1 MNAPV
6 DQGVGQRF
14 TLVVAAAGYGKTSAV
29 RGWLGDL
36 PARWR
41 DGSDVAALET
51 AGPEWLA
58 VLDARSARDLAA
70 DEPGWLVLDD
80 VPRLSR
86 RRLTALLDTLRRLPA
101 QLRIVLVTRHPLALS
116 RRQAGLFAERGPTD
130 LRLSRD
136 QVASILAAGHG
147 LTDPAL
153 AGQVHAATGGWP
165 ALVGLAG
172 RTAAAGTDWNDPG
185 TPLESYLVR
194 EVFAELPPEAHRLLR
209 DAAHLDPL
217 HSDLCRLLGHRHG
230 GHWLNH
236 LTRAGLLVATSPD
249 GQAYRM
255 VPVVADVARRRL
267 PLVPAAQRRLHAKAA
282 AWYAE
287 RGHLVPALRSYG
299 KSGVL
304 AATARILTDHGAQL
318 LASGDAE
325 AVVDAFRSLPEHARS
340 DGLRLLHGEAL
351 EMRGDVE
358 AALAVYA
365 ALADGPEPL
374 GAGLAWRYGLV
385 HYLRGEPQAALEVLR
400 RGALDPHPSTDN
412 VRLLAWTAAAQWTTG
427 DAEACR
433 RHAERALAAA
443 TAVGGDAALAAAHTA
458 LALDA
463 KLRGDRPAADE
474 HHEKALRAAEAA
486 RDTVQVVRIRA
497 NRASAL
503 VGEGRYADALAEVR
517 PAVELAEA
525 NGHAAMLAL
534 ALCNEG
540 AAHFHLG
547 QLAEATACYE
557 RAVPLLQRM
566 GSRKVAYPLVGIGDV
581 HALRGRANLARAAYE
596 EALRASEPV
605 NDHQIQVTA
614 LAGLARVLAAEDGP
628 TAFALAQ
635 RAVELER
642 GPDSATARLAL
653 GWVALEIGD
662 HQRAAEVALLAS
674 TAARLHRDRAALA
687 GALELRGAAAVDA
700 HDTRH
705 AWREA
710 AATLRDIRSTVAADR
725 LAVLLSLLPGA
736 DPRERVDARLAAE
749 RLTVAGVPPP
759 TLGRQ
764 GPLCVT
770 RVAVRTLGRFE
781 VYVDGSQVLAAAWQS
796 RKARDLL
803 RILAARRGR
812 AVPREQLGEILWP
825 AQDPGRVSHRLSV
838 ALSTLRGVLDPERRT
853 PTDHFIIAAHP
864 SLALDVGHLELDVE
878 EFLAE
883 SAHGLRLAGHGAN
896 EDARATLLLAE
907 QRYRGDFLEDEP
919 YDDWSR
925 PTREEARRVYLR
937 VVRTLASLAH
947 HAHDIDETVRHL
959 GRALELEP
967 YDEGV
972 HGEFVR
978 TLTAAGRHGE
988 AAQAYRRY
996 VEAMSAIGVPARP
1009 RDELCDTER
1018 VAAGGGTDRQRLT
1031 SSS

>member
-1 MNAPV
+1 MNASTDREWSRRCTV
-6 DQGVGQRF
+6 
-14 TLVVAAAGYGKTSAV
+14 VVAAAGYGKTFAV
-29 RGWLGDL
+29 RGRLGDRSV
-36 PARWR
+36 RWCA
-41 DGSDVAALET
+41 GPDVAALAT

-58 VLDARSARDLAA
+58 TLGAA
-70 DEPGWLVLDD
+70 IELSVDEPSWLVLDD

-86 RRLTALLDTLRRLPA
+86 RRLQILLDTLERLPP
-101 QLRIVLVTRHPLALS
+101 QLRVVLVTRHPPTLS
-116 RRQAGLFAERGPTD
+116 PRQSGLLTEYGPAD
-130 LRLSRD
+130 LRLSPE
-136 QVASILAAGHG
+136 QVASVLAADHG
-147 LTDPAL
+147 LTDPAF
-153 AGQVHAATGGWP
+153 ATRVHAETGGWP
-165 ALVGLAG
+165 ALVTAAA
-172 RTAAAGTDWNDPG
+172 RTAAATGTDWDNPAGPG

-194 EVFAELPPEAHRLLR
+194 EVFAELPPEVRRLLR
-209 DAAHLDPL
+209 DAAHLDVI
-217 HSDLCRLLGHRHG
+217 HSDLSGFLGHRNG
-230 GHWLNH
+230 GHRLDQ
-236 LTRAGLLVATSPD
+236 LTRCGILVPVP
-249 GQAYRM
+249 GGGPAYRM
-255 VPVVADVARRRL
+255 VPVVARVARRRF
-267 PLVPAAQRRLHAKAA
+267 PLGPAAAQRLHARAA

-287 RGHLVPALRSYG
+287 HGYLVAALRSYG
-299 KSGVL
+299 RSGVPD
-304 AATARILTDHGAQL
+304 ATALLLANHGAEL
-318 LASGDAE
+318 LASGGAE
-325 AVVDAFRSLPEHARS
+325 AVVDAFQTLPEHARS

-351 EMRGDVE
+351 QMRGDFD

-365 ALADGPEPL
+365 ALDSRQGSLA
-374 GAGLAWRYGLV
+374 AGLAWQYGLV
-385 HYLRGEPQAALEVLR
+385 HYLRGEPQS
-400 RGALDPHPSTDN
+400 ALDVFQRGVLDPQPSTDN
-412 VRLLAWTAAAQWTTG
+412 ARLLAWTASAQWTTG
-427 DAEACR
+427 DTEACR
-433 RHAERALAAA
+433 ANAERALAAA
-443 TAVGGDAALAAAHTA
+443 AAVGSEAALAAAHTA

-486 RDTVQVVRIRA
+486 RDTIQVTRIRA

-503 VGEGRYADALAEVR
+503 VGEGRYLEALAEVR
-517 PAVELAEA
+517 PAVELAQA

-540 AAHFHLG
+540 GAHFHLG
-547 QLAEATACYE
+547 QLTEAAACYE

-581 HALRGRANLARAAYE
+581 HALRGRTNLARAAYE

-605 NDHQIQVTA
+605 NDLQIQVPA
-614 LAGLARVLAAEDGP
+614 LAGLARVLAAEDGA
-628 TAFALAQ
+628 TAVALAQ

-687 GALELRGAAAVDA
+687 EALELRGAAALDSD
-700 HDTRH
+700 DTRH

-710 AATLRDIRSTVAADR
+710 AATLRDIRSAVAADR
-725 LAVLLSLLPGA
+725 LAVLLSRLPAA
-736 DPRERVDARLAAE
+736 DPQERVDARLAAE
-749 RLTVAGVPPP
+749 RLTSAGVPTP
-759 TLGRQ
+759 TLNRQ
-764 GPLCVT
+764 RPRCVAQVT
-770 RVAVRTLGRFE
+770 VRTLGRFE
-781 VYVDGSQVLAAAWQS
+781 VFVDGSQVQATAWQS

-812 AVPREQLGEILWP
+812 AVPREQLGEMLWP
-825 AQDPGRVSHRLSV
+825 AQDPDRVSHRLSV

-853 PTDHFIIAAHP
+853 STDHFIIAAHP
-864 SLALDVGHLELDVE
+864 SLALDVGHVELDVE

-883 SAHGLRLAGHGAN
+883 AAHGLRLAEHGVTD
-896 EDARATLLLAE
+896 DARATLLLAE

-937 VVRTLASLAH
+937 VVRKLAALAH
-947 HAHDIDETVRHL
+947 DLGDVDETVRHL

-972 HGEFVR
+972 HGEFIR

-988 AAQAYRRY
+988 AAQAFRRY
-996 VEAMSAIGVPARP
+996 AEAMSSIGVPAQA
-1009 RDELCDTER
+1009 RDTLCG
-1018 VAAGGGTDRQRLT
+1018 AQP
-1031 SSS
+1031 